1 MARIV
6 LAHGILGF
14 GSVLPMQ
21 PINYFNGIKKLYE
34 AGGRNEVYCPNVPPL
49 GSLDARSTS
58 LAGQVL
64 TRWPDDGQEIYL
76 LAHSMGGL
84 DCRRMLARHPA
95 IARRVTR
102 LITVA
107 TPHYGSPVANAV
119 LRPGFFLDALNP
131 LNLLTGIFAHD
142 AGALRDLT
150 LRNDPQDED
159 DKVNNIDYLCV
170 GCDAGADPDSFFFS
184 GTAIVGNFGDEPNDG
199 VVGIASSSKT
209 NDPATLLARWNVDHG
224 GAVGWPSGS
233 ADELKQ
239 AADTPPQDH
248 IDRYTKLLD
257 VLLS

>member
-34 AGGRNEVYCPNVPPL
+34 AGGHNEVFCPSVLPL

-64 TRWPDDGQEIYL
+64 THWPDDGQKIYL

-84 DCRRMLARHPA
+84 DCRRMLARHPE
-95 IARRVTR
+95 IARRVRR

-107 TPHYGSPVANAV
+107 TPHYGSPVADEV
-119 LRPGFFLDALNP
+119 LHPGFFLDALNP
-131 LNLLTGIFAHD
+131 LNLLSGIFAHD

-150 LRNDPQDED
+150 LHDDLQDED
-159 DKVNNIDYLCV
+159 DRANNIDYRCV

-184 GTAIVGNFGDEPNDG
+184 STAIVGDFEGEPNDG

-209 NDPATLLARWNVDHG
+209 NDPATLLERWDVDHG

-233 ADELKQ
+233 AEELKR
-239 AADTPPQDH
+239 AVEKPPQDH
-248 IDRYTKLLD
+248 IDRYTRLLG

>member
-14 GSVLPMQ
+14 GSVLPIQ
-21 PINYFNGIKKLYE
+21 PIDYFNGIRALYNRM
-34 AGGRNEVYCPNVPPL
+34 GHDTQCPGVLPL

-58 LAGQVL
+58 LAAQVL
-64 TRWPDDGQEIYL
+64 TYWPDDGQKIYL

-84 DCRRMLARHPA
+84 DCRRMLARHPE
-95 IARRVTR
+95 IARRVRR

-119 LRPGFFLDALNP
+119 LRPGFLGPLSALNP
-131 LNLLTGIFAHD
+131 LNLLSGVFAHD

-150 LRNDPQDED
+150 VRNQLQDD
-159 DKVNNIDYLCV
+159 DVTANHIDYLCV
-170 GCDAGADPDSFFFS
+170 GCDAGTDPDSFLFS
-184 GTAIVGNFGDEPNDG
+184 ATAIAGGFEGPNDG
-199 VVGIASSSKT
+199 VVSLASSSKS
-209 NDPATLLARWNVDHG
+209 NDPSKLIDQWDVDHG

-233 ADELKQ
+233 GDALKRAADE
-239 AADTPPQDH
+239 PPQDH
-248 IDRYTKLLD
+248 IDRYTKLLK

>member
-21 PINYFNGIKKLYE
+21 PINYFNGIKLLYE
-34 AGGRNEVYCPNVPPL
+34 DGGRNDVFCPSVLPL

-64 TRWPDDGQEIYL
+64 THWPDDGQKIYF

-84 DCRRMLARHPA
+84 DCRRMLALHPE
-95 IARRVTR
+95 IARRVRR

-107 TPHYGSPVANAV
+107 TPHYGSPVADE
-119 LRPGFFLDALNP
+119 LLHPGFFLDPLNP
-131 LNLLTGIFAHD
+131 IYLLTGIFAHD

-150 LRNDPQDED
+150 TRSHLQDD
-159 DKVNNIDYLCV
+159 DDTVNNIDYRCV
-170 GCDAGADPDSFFFS
+170 GCDAGTDPDSFFFS
-184 GTAIVGNFGDEPNDG
+184 ATAFVGGFQEQNDG
-199 VVGIASSSKT
+199 VVSLASSSKT
-209 NDPATLLARWNVDHG
+209 GDPSTLLEKWHVDHG

-233 ADELKQ
+233 PDELKK
-239 AADTPPQDH
+239 AAQKPPQDH